1 MADWRA
7 IVRARLAELR
17 LTPSAE
23 SELAEEVAQH
33 LEDLYRDLQSG
44 GATCEDA
51 YRETLSELDDI
62 FALRIGIDR
71 NQLMAKHESE
81 PIGDGTSRTLL
92 GDLQRDLRYAGRTLR
107 TNPLFVLVVKVTLGL
122 GIGANTTVFT
132 VVRCVYVPLDQ
143 NRLPSMA
150 LYVRSIGDPGQTVNA
165 VRGEI
170 QTVGPQ
176 VMLSGV
182 RTGEQVVDGSLFR
195 ARVGVT
201 LLSVF
206 VLLALGLASI
216 GLYGILAYAVN
227 QRQREIGLR
236 MALGASRRSVLRM
249 VVRQGMSLVVIGMA
263 IGVAAALLVGRLLS
277 GMLFGVGASDPVSL
291 IGATVL
297 LGAIALAAC
306 YLPARWATRVDP
318 LVALRQA

>member
-227 QRQREIGLR
+227 QRQRE
-236 MALGASRRSVLRM
+236 LGCAWRSAPADEAS
-249 VVRQGMSLVVIGMA
+249 
-263 IGVAAALLVGRLLS
+263 
-277 GMLFGVGASDPVSL
+277 
-291 IGATVL
+291 
-297 LGAIALAAC
+297 
-306 YLPARWATRVDP
+306 
-318 LVALRQA
+318 